1 MKFIGAHVSAA
12 GGVDQAV
19 IRAHELEAT
28 AFALFTKN
36 QRQWKAAPLP
46 EDVIEKFKVACE
58 KYGYSS
64 HQILPHDSYLI
75 NLGHP
80 VTEALEKSREAFL
93 DELQRCEQLGLSLL
107 NFHPGSHLMQID
119 EDKCLEK
126 IAESLNI
133 ALSQTKGVT
142 AVIEN
147 TAGQGSNLGFRFEHL
162 AKIIDG
168 VEDKSRVGVCID
180 TCHAFAAGY
189 DLRTEEECI
198 NTFKQ
203 FEDIVGFKYLRGMHL
218 NDAKSEFN
226 SRVDRHHSLGEG
238 NIGKTVFSWLMR
250 DPRFDGIPMILET
263 VDPEI
268 WIDEIA
274 WLKSQQKAS
283 DDAAA

>member
-1 MKFIGAHVSAA
+1 MKYIGAHVSAA

-133 ALSQTKGVT
+133 ALSQTQGVT

-162 AKIIDG
+162 AKIIEG

-189 DLRTEEECI
+189 DLRTEETCI
-198 NTFKQ
+198 ETFRE
-203 FEDIVGFKYLRGMHL
+203 FEKIVGFKYLRGMHL

-238 NIGKTVFSWLMR
+238 NIGKTVFSWMMR

-274 WLKSQQKAS
+274 WLKSQQKAQ